1 MLKEILGTQSNTH
14 YELVSQVF
22 WGLLACEIQL
32 QKSREST
39 ELTTI
44 RKLKEMIRSRFVE
57 SPMGMLHNTSWLL
70 HWSLVFS
77 FTATHTNG
85 MFAALLADRMNFGE
99 SYINVI
105 ELRSQHLMR
114 HMVAAFLLGRSNYQ
128 PRPQASN
135 SRVKLSVLQTNA
147 LETIA
152 LPLIMRCQ
160 DSYSDSFT

>member
-1 MLKEILGTQSNTH
+1 MLKEILGTQHNTH
-14 YELVSQVF
+14 YKLVSQVF

-44 RKLKEMIRSRFVE
+44 RKLKDMIRTRFVE

-85 MFAALLADRMNFGE
+85 MFAALLADRTNFGDV
-99 SYINVI
+99 YLNVV
-105 ELRSQHLMR
+105 ELRSQHLLR

-128 PRPQASN
+128 PRP
-135 SRVKLSVLQTNA
+135 
-147 LETIA
+147 
-152 LPLIMRCQ
+152 
-160 DSYSDSFT
+160 